1 MSERYLEIATSSM
14 SRTLTVTPVSPVKL
28 FIELDL
34 YFTRNELYI
43 TILNVIMIVF
53 LVVSL
58 TEVSGNWLDARE
70 GQCTLSGM

>member
-1 MSERYLEIATSSM
+1 M
-14 SRTLTVTPVSPVKL
+14 TPVSPVKL

-58 TEVSGNWLDARE
+58 TEVSGNWLNARE
-70 GQCTLSGM
+70 DQRTLPGM